1 MIIQL
6 QFARGREHQKIVVYR
21 HENLSSSYAIK
32 IRSKS
37 QIDDTWLWKNGCSQR
52 EEGKGKKGEE
62 GKRRERCRGGKKI
75 ELGRKKEREEEG
87 ANEREEEGPNT
98 TRKKADMADVAGER
112 NAAGTSGRKLGGR
125 VRHGGGRGGRGGR
138 GEDSVYGGREGRRWG
153 SGERSEGGKG
163 GGEGVRFRHLK
174 PAVRARILF
183 SLSS

>member
-1 MIIQL
+1 MKTCLLRTLSKFVASRKLTIL
-6 QFARGREHQKIVVYR
+6 GFGRTDALKER
-21 HENLSSSYAIK
+21 
-32 IRSKS
+32 
-37 QIDDTWLWKNGCSQR
+37 R
-52 EEGKGKKGEE
+52 EKGRKGKRAKG
-62 GKRRERCRGGKKI
+62 ERCRGGKKI

-163 GGEGVRFRHLK
+163 GGRGGAL
-174 PAVRARILF
+174 PAFKTSRQSTDPL
-183 SLSS
+183 